1 MPPATL
7 LAVLWFTAIEKPSA
21 GREQAPEMPAVP
33 YAELADHVPFDAIE
47 QRLLD
52 PRRWP
57 EGFDRAAAEQI
68 ADLLWEDFGD
78 PELNYWNQLL
88 TLIAVQAAAPRF
100 DRAARE
106 VLQRK
111 LLDYWERGGFQIAA
125 DPMTGLL
132 YPAALSAVAQ
142 NADEHTQRVLLDAT
156 EMLAAAALRPP
167 VQPAESDG
175 GTDWEAVALLY
186 AAAGMAEQTARRVC
200 ELLGLERD
208 SADCRLLQD
217 LYTQPITDEA
227 DRYIEQALERGLLGT
242 RESPQDQADPG
253 GSSAVASAPG
263 AAAELR
269 AELRKLQRERGDA
282 ARVRRVAALARRHAG
297 RRDPGALRLVLRVYQ
312 RLAAGRETAR
322 AVVVAIEREL
332 IGLLPEVVSSPRL
345 VLVWAQA
352 ARALPPRAG
361 RELAAALARRTD
373 AVQGALAQR
382 TLRRLRAELERA
394 LGRTRP

>member
-1 MPPATL
+1 MNL
-7 LAVLWFTAIEKPSA
+7 
-21 GREQAPEMPAVP
+21 VP
-33 YAELADHVPFDAIE
+33 YAHEPQVHDPDWDE
-47 QRLLD
+47 RLLR
-52 PRRWP
+52 PERWP
-57 EGFDRAAAEQI
+57 TGNDADAARQLAS
-68 ADLLWEDFGD
+68 LLWEDFGN
-78 PELNYWNQLL
+78 PEVNYWNQFLVL
-88 TLIAVQAAAPRF
+88 QAIHAAGPSF
-100 DRAARE
+100 DDAARTI
-106 VLQRK
+106 LHQR
-111 LLDYWERGGFQIAA
+111 LLDFWESGGFQIATNA
-125 DPMTGLL
+125 AAALSYPM
-132 YPAALSAVAQ
+132 ALSAVARGG
-142 NADEHTQRVLLDAT
+142 DERTQRVLLDAT
-156 EMLAAAALRPP
+156 ETLAASALASDRANDGDLG
-167 VQPAESDG
+167 VPA
-175 GTDWEAVALLY
+175 WEITAWYGVLSHM
-186 AAAGMAEQTARRVC
+186 GEKTARRVC

-382 TLRRLRAELERA
+382 TLRRVRAELERA